1 MKQKWKEWAASHGM
15 EKWFQRDNLIILIL
29 SGVLLFIIAL
39 PTNDGTGG
47 GAGENGLTPFISGEQ
62 DAESGDGSGTEASR
76 VGTVDAYKEAAMEGE
91 DYATYLEQRLEKIIS
106 GMDGAGNVKV
116 MVTLKSSQELVVEKD
131 TGASRSGTTENDGEG
146 GSRIVNQV
154 ENQETTIYSTR
165 GSDADPY
172 VIKTLVPQVEGVVVV
187 AQGAGSGTINKNIT
201 EVVQALFDIEAHKVK
216 VVKGGQ

>member
-1 MKQKWKEWAASHGM
+1 MKQRWKEWAASHGM

-39 PTNDGTGG
+39 PTKDSTVGE
-47 GAGENGLTPFISGEQ
+47 AQENGLTSFGSGEQ
-62 DAESGDGSGTEASR
+62 AGESGDGSDTDASQGGTAI
-76 VGTVDAYKEAAMEGE
+76 AYGEAAMDGE

-106 GMDGAGNVKV
+106 GMDGAGSVKV

-165 GSDADPY
+165 GNDADPY

-187 AQGAGSGTINKNIT
+187 ASGAGSGTVNKNIT
-201 EVVQALFDIEAHKVK
+201 EMVQALFDIEAHKVK